1 MDDGVTGN
9 RGWPIHVKQ
18 WSLDIPVTEMTGLWH
33 LEGEEVSILGDGNVF
48 PPQVVTNGRI
58 TLPVPVTRC
67 HIGLPYT
74 ARAKTLPLTT
84 PQAVIEGRR
93 KRVSGIAVR
102 MEKTRGVQS
111 GVALDR
117 LYAMKERTNELP
129 GLPTRMING
138 VKHQL
143 VSTSWDDNGQTYF
156 VQTDP
161 LPVTILSVVQEV
173 EVGDDPD

>member
-1 MDDGVTGN
+1 MDDGSTGT
-9 RGWPIHVKQ
+9 RGHPINSRL
-18 WSLDIPVTEMTGLWH
+18 WTLDLPVTVIEGLWH

-58 TLPVPVTRC
+58 TLPQAVTRC
-67 HIGLPYT
+67 HIGLPFT

-84 PQAVIEGRR
+84 QGAVIEGRR
-93 KRVSGIAVR
+93 KIVNALALRLN
-102 MEKTRGVQS
+102 KTRGMKS
-111 GVALDR
+111 GRSLDE
-117 LYAMKERTNELP
+117 LYEMRERTDELP

-138 VKHQL
+138 VKHQII
-143 VSTSWDDNGQTYF
+143 STNWNEDGQTYF

-161 LPVTILSVVQEV
+161 LPVTLLSVVAEV